1 MKVMKTTYHI
11 GTGLVLLLALLL
23 AACNSDSSDSTSL
36 QGQQQQPAERQLQ
49 LSLAS
54 STYQN
59 DDGTNRALPT
69 GYVPLTDERLL
80 QAFPNGKDMLAFIAH
95 TTNASEVFIRRMNY
109 VTKDNN
115 VTDWEKN
122 ITITDY
128 SAPYCI
134 YGFIPIS
141 DDTSDNASV
150 SLLNSNSNYGQGAK
164 MTISNL
170 KPLTVSD
177 PCVIVGAK
185 EWGTATS
192 INDVGIQLGAFS
204 YTFNKEETTDRICM
218 LLDHLYARFKFK
230 IAVGANYDALR
241 TVKVKKMTLEAL
253 DANDNVVKAVTA
265 TVNIE
270 ANTTG
275 SNPISSIAFT
285 RTAGEITPYTLY
297 DDTDTPY
304 PLVLQ
309 TTPTAITRYCLAPY
323 NQVRF
328 QLTTDYEV
336 YSKPTDTNAEPQ
348 LLKTH
353 TGVKNKFTAAVSS
366 DKQYPGYEHTIT
378 ITVNPTYLQVLSD
391 DDLDNPTIKVN

>member
-1 MKVMKTTYHI
+1 MSIMKATYKI

-23 AACNSDSSDSTSL
+23 VACTADDAND
-36 QGQQQQPAERQLQ
+36 QKAPQRQLR

-54 STYQN
+54 STYQS
-59 DDGTNRALPT
+59 DGTRSNRALPT
-69 GYVPLTDERLL
+69 GYEVLNVDK
-80 QAFPNGKDMLAFIAH
+80 AFPKGKDMLAFIANSIN
-95 TTNASEVFIRRMNY
+95 TSEVLIRRMEYTTDWQQNIS
-109 VTKDNN
+109 
-115 VTDWEKN
+115 VTDYTN
-122 ITITDY
+122 
-128 SAPYCI
+128 PYCI
-134 YGFIPIS
+134 YGFVPIS
-141 DDTSDNASV
+141 DDTSDNASISPLSGKTSYADGV
-150 SLLNSNSNYGQGAK
+150 S
-164 MTISNL
+164 MTIRNL

-177 PCVIVGAK
+177 PCVIVGIK
-185 EWGTATS
+185 KWGTSFADTD
-192 INDVGIQLGAFS
+192 IKLGAFS
-204 YTFNKEETTDRICM
+204 YTFNKDETHDKIGM
-218 LLDHLYARFKFK
+218 LLDHLYAKFNFK

-253 DANDNVVKAVTA
+253 DASDKVISAVTA

-270 ANTTG
+270 AKTTG

-285 RTAGEITPYTLY
+285 RTLGDITPYTLY
-297 DDTDTPY
+297 DDTAN

-336 YSKPTDTNAEPQ
+336 YDKPTDTNANPH

-353 TGVKNKFTAAVSS
+353 TGVKNKFTAAISS
-366 DKQYPGYEHTIT
+366 DKKYPGYEHTIT

-391 DDLDNPTIKVN
+391 DDLDTPTININ

>member
-1 MKVMKTTYHI
+1 MKATYHI
-11 GTGLVLLLALLL
+11 GTGLVLLVALLL
-23 AACNSDSSDSTSL
+23 TACNSDSSDSTSL

-59 DDGTNRALPT
+59 DGGTNRALPT
-69 GYVPLTDERLL
+69 GYEPLDVTK
-80 QAFPNGKDMLAFIAH
+80 AFPNPNGRDMLAFIANSAN
-95 TTNASEVFIRRMNY
+95 TSEILIRRMEYTTDWQQNIS
-109 VTKDNN
+109 
-115 VTDWEKN
+115 VTDYTN
-122 ITITDY
+122 
-128 SAPYCI
+128 PYCI
-134 YGFIPIS
+134 YGFVPIS
-141 DDTSDNASV
+141 DDTSDNASIN
-150 SLLNSNSNYGQGAK
+150 LLSGRTSYADGVT
-164 MTISNL
+164 MTIRNL

-185 EWGTATS
+185 DYGTATS
-192 INDVGIQLGAFS
+192 IDDIGIQLGAFG
-204 YTFNKEETTDRICM
+204 YTFNQNSTHDKIGM

-297 DDTDTPY
+297 DNTDTPY

-309 TTPTAITRYCLAPY
+309 TTPTTITRYCLAPY

-353 TGVKNKFTAAVSS
+353 TGVKNKFTAAIESS
-366 DKQYPGYEHTIT
+366 KKYPGYEHTIT